1 MSDNRLCVSGFI
13 SDRRPNGFTICLD
26 GPDAVHR
33 LISESVFLGS
43 RLEREGKSI
52 IETLTVKNFYPSQGV
67 QTLSIECRI
76 KHRLK
81 SRDIE

>member
-1 MSDNRLCVSGFI
+1 MSDNKLCFSGFI

-26 GPDAVHR
+26 GPDAVYR

-52 IETLTVKNFYPSQGV
+52 IETFTVKNFDPAQQIETISV
-67 QTLSIECRI
+67 ECRI

-81 SRDIE
+81 SREIE